1 MRRFFLALMFI
12 VLPVVCCS
20 AYGSGKKDPPKKI
33 APAVLK
39 IDTAKVPAQRSFNE
53 KKIRNYLKDKEF
65 VYNKADLPGETLW
78 QRFWTWFWRMIDRKL
93 FATAGSRKFYF
104 YLEVAVGVV
113 VVLFIIYKVTGINA
127 ISVFRGKARDIPFTY
142 SESIENIHEVNFEAE
157 IEKAIAGHNYRIAVR
172 LLYLYS
178 LKQLNDAGI
187 INWEAGKTNMTY
199 LNELPEGE
207 RKQLFRLLTRQ
218 FEYVWYGDFRVDS
231 ASFTEINTLFKQ
243 FKQNLG

>member
-1 MRRFFLALMFI
+1 MRRFFLALIFI
-12 VLPVVCCS
+12 VLSVIS
-20 AYGSGKKDPPKKI
+20 FTAYSSGKKETVKKTV
-33 APAVLK
+33 PAILRV
-39 IDTAKVPAQRSFNE
+39 DTAKLPAQRSFNE
-53 KKIRNYLKDKEF
+53 KKIHNYLSDKEF
-65 VYNKADLPGETLW
+65 VYNKNDLPGETLW
-78 QRFWTWFWRMIDRKL
+78 QRFWRWFWQMIERKL
-93 FATAGSRKFYF
+93 FAGRGAGKVYF
-104 YLEVAVGVV
+104 YLELGIGVV
-113 VVLFIIYKVTGINA
+113 LALFILYKTTGINA
-127 ISVFRGKARDIPFTY
+127 ISVFRGKARNIPMAY

-157 IEKAIAGHNYRIAVR
+157 IEKAVAGHNYRLAVR

-218 FEYVWYGDFRVDS
+218 FEYIWYGDFRIDG